1 MKTIVIQG
9 GRLLD
14 GTGRATVENASVVVE
29 GAKITSVGPAGE
41 VPIPSG
47 EGVEIVD
54 ITGKTVMPG
63 LIDSHVHIYSNGESS
78 ESTSMPIRDNPLSRA
93 MMAVPRLKRTLEM
106 GITTLRGMAGRG
118 GGGWR

>member
-1 MKTIVIQG
+1 MLILFRNAQVYSPDHLGKKDILTG
-9 GRLLD
+9 GRTILSIKDHLEPPP
-14 GTGRATVENASVVVE
+14 GTEVSVIDCKGLRLV
-29 GAKITSVGPAGE
+29 
-41 VPIPSG
+41 
-47 EGVEIVD
+47 
-54 ITGKTVMPG
+54 PG